1 MIDQLFEFV
10 QNHPLL
16 VGAFLMVLV
25 AWIAYEVRNSSAN
38 GVTSSEAT
46 QLINREDA
54 VVLDTREAGDFK
66 AGHIAGARNI
76 PQSKIDDRLAE
87 LDKVKEKPIV
97 VVCKQGQSSGA
108 TVAKLAKAGFA
119 RPLKLKG
126 GMMQWQADGLPVVK
140 K

>member
-16 VGAFLMVLV
+16 VGAFLVVLT
-25 AWIAYEVRNSSAN
+25 AWVAYEIRNSSAS
-38 GVTSSEAT
+38 GVSAAQAT
-46 QLINREDA
+46 QLINRKDA
-54 VVLDTREAGDFK
+54 VIVDTREAGDFK

-76 PQSKIDDRLAE
+76 PQSRLDDRMSE
-87 LDKVKEKPIV
+87 LEKIKDKPIIV
-97 VVCKQGQSSGA
+97 ACKTGQSAGV
-108 TVAKLAKAGFA
+108 TVAKLSKAGFA
-119 RPLKLKG
+119 QVYKLKG

>member
-16 VGAFLMVLV
+16 VAAFLMVLL
-25 AWIAYEVRNSSAN
+25 AWIVYEIRNSAAS
-38 GVTSSEAT
+38 GVSSSQAT

-54 VVLDTREAGDFK
+54 VVVDTRDAGDFK

-76 PQSKIDDRLAE
+76 PQSRLETRMNE
-87 LDKVKEKPIV
+87 LEKVKEKPII
-97 VVCKQGQSSGA
+97 VVCKSGQSSGMS
-108 TVAKLAKAGFA
+108 VAKLAKAGFP
-119 RPLKLKG
+119 RVFKLKG